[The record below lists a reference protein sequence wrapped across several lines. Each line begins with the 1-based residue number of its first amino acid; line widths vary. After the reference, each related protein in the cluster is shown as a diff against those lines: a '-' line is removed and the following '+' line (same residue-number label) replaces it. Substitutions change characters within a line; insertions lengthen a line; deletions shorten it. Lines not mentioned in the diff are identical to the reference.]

1 MEEMFVQEFNPD
13 SKDWKNLDA
22 FISKLNNGTFL
33 FLDVYAKTALGASM
47 NFYIGNINY
56 MAMIKKSRDDF
67 GFAEDLKIFDHLIH
81 VDIRVHKTK
90 TFFSKKRYA
99 VYISLISN
107 PKADPKNKGVNC
119 VLDELQ
125 ESFQGI
131 EMNLK
136 IIAKKYFK
144 CKLPLTKKNI
154 AEIFEATTCRI
165 K

>member
-1 MEEMFVQEFNPD
+1 MEETFVHEFNPD

-22 FISKLNNGTFL
+22 FISKLNSGPFL
-33 FLDVYAKTALGASM
+33 YLDVYAKTAMGASM
-47 NFYIGNINY
+47 NFYIGNKNY
-56 MAMIKKSRDDF
+56 MIMVEKSRDNF
-67 GFAEDLKIFDHLIH
+67 GLAEDLKIFKHLIH

-99 VYISLISN
+99 VYIRLISN
-107 PKADPKNKGVNC
+107 PKADSKNKGINC

-131 EMNLK
+131 EMNLN

-154 AEIFEATTCRI
+154 TEIFEATTCRI
-165 K
+165 Q